1 MPVRRLILLGLAA
14 SLLAG
19 CNIMSRQTGDIR
31 QVPVNTGAAL
41 AQVNAYR
48 AANGLHRLSVDP
60 RLNAASADMALLM
73 ACRDTFNPRAHNSG
87 SLSRRVASAGM
98 QTFAGAENL
107 GSGYTS
113 FGHAMDGWKGSS
125 DHRKSLLN
133 KHVTRVGFTQCHAV
147 GRKMAQFLGDDPRPP
162 GRGRPAD
169 TVSRRNT
176 GLWQTNSLKT
186 ACVAAGSA
194 QFAFPQKAV

>member
-19 CNIMSRQTGDIR
+19 CNIISRPTGDIR
-31 QVPVNTGAAL
+31 RVPVNNGAAL

-48 AANGLHRLSVDP
+48 SANGLHRLTVDP

-73 ACRDTFNPRAHNSG
+73 ARRDASNPRAHNAG
-87 SLSRRVASAGM
+87 SLSRRVAGAGM

-113 FGHAMDGWKGSS
+113 FSHAMDGWKGST
-125 DHRKSLLN
+125 DHRKNLLN
-133 KHVTRVGFTQCHAV
+133 KHVTRVGFAHVTRTDGKWRNFWVMILA
-147 GRKMAQFLGDDPRPP
+147 RPIED
-162 GRGRPAD
+162 GRP
-169 TVSRRNT
+169 T
-176 GLWQTNSLKT
+176 L
-186 ACVAAGSA
+186 
-194 QFAFPQKAV
+194 